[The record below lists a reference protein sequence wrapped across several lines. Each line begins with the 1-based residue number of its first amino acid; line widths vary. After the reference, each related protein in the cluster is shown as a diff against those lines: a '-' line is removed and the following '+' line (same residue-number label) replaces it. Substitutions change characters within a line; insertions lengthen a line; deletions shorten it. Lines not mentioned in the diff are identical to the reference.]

1 MVKYLYID
9 DEGDSQKIDG
19 FRLDQ
24 KLDFETEQHC
34 DNWEQQIKHLRLKA
48 DDLDGLLLDLR
59 LDDTPNA
66 NQKKASYRG
75 TALAQ
80 EIRTLQKEKSL
91 KHFPIVLF
99 SANDKVSLDNTGKDL
114 FDLCIEKDAVNVE
127 SFPIYANELFALAEG
142 YRFLSEN
149 AQINAYLGVETD
161 ELDSSFVQELKTREG
176 EPVHILSKFIV
187 DELLMKQGLLID
199 ESVLAAR
206 LGIDKRSQDWSSLL
220 ELLKPEA
227 SYQGV
232 FHEGWPRWWMHRI
245 QKWWESFAPENVYLR
260 STSASERV
268 RIIKEKTGLPN
279 LVPVARIDKSRSE
292 EYWTICKG
300 YNRPLDPLD
309 GLLIIGQDN
318 LYSWQEPEYV
328 SVDAALNR
336 SNKTQW
342 KDIAEIEQD
351 HFNALKKIYSKKGR

>member
-99 SANDKVSLDNTGKDL
+99 SANDKVSLDNTGRDL

-127 SFPIYANELFALAEG
+127 SFPVYANQILALAEG
-142 YRFLSEN
+142 YKFLSKN
-149 AQINAYLGVETD
+149 LQTDAYLGVEIE
-161 ELDSSFVQELKTREG
+161 ELDSSFVRELKNRED

-199 ESVLAAR
+199 EFVLAAR
-206 LGIDKRSQDWSSLL
+206 LGIDINSQDWSSLL
-220 ELLKPEA
+220 ELLKPKA
-227 SYQGV
+227 SYQGI
-232 FHEGWPRWWMHRI
+232 FHEGWPRWWMHKI
-245 QKWWESFAPENVYLR
+245 QEWWNSLAEDNVFLK

-268 RIIKEKTGLPN
+268 RIIIEKTGLMN
-279 LVPVARIDKSRSE
+279 LMPAVRIKSSRSE

-300 YNRPLDPLD
+300 HNRPLDPID
-309 GLLIIGQDN
+309 GLLITGQDN

-328 SVDAALNR
+328 SVDAALR
-336 SNKTQW
+336 RINKTQW
-342 KDIAEIEQD
+342 KDIAEIEQEN
-351 HFNALKKIYSKKGR
+351 FNILKRVFSKKK